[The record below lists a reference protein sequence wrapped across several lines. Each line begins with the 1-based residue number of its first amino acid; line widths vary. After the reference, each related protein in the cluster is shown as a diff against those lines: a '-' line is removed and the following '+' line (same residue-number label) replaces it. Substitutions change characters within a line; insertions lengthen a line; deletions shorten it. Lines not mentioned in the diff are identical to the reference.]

1 MNGGVG
7 FCATHVFCVCQLFVR
22 TRKLLAVTKYSCN
35 QLSLVKHEEIVW
47 ENMLA
52 AAVADM
58 NVKFF
63 SRNNSLVLDL
73 YSYNEQ

>member
-1 MNGGVG
+1 
-7 FCATHVFCVCQLFVR
+7 
-22 TRKLLAVTKYSCN
+22 
-35 QLSLVKHEEIVW
+35 
-47 ENMLA
+47 MLA
-52 AAVADM
+52 EAVADM